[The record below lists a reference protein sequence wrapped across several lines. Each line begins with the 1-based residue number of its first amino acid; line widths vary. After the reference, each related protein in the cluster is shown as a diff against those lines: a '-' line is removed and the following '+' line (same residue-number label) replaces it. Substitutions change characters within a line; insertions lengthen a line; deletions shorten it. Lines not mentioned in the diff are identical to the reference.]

1 MLEKEE
7 LKERVRLLTEN
18 VGKLEG
24 ERERVTVKLHH
35 AQQRILDFQK
45 GASDETKDNLAINRV
60 IGEKTVQV
68 TNEEQHINW
77 KGYGLRLHVPPNSLP
92 EGCSLFELNIAV
104 SRAKD
109 YKLPA
114 ERDGIIVSAVYSFS
128 HDLGERKLRRP
139 VTLEMQHSVSNN
151 SQSSLSIVKSND
163 VLEPLQFHILPGRFD
178 SCDGYGSIE
187 LDRFCC
193 FFVYMQLFLDYLLPS
208 IRFREVL
215 YYTNIQP
222 RSFQFHLYIVPER
235 DAILQV
241 CLTHYNNI
249 AC

>member
-7 LKERVRLLTEN
+7 LKERVRLLTEK

-45 GASDETKDNLAINRV
+45 GASDETKDNSAINRV

-92 EGCSLFELNIAV
+92 EGCSLLELNIAV

-139 VTLEMQHSVSNN
+139 VTLEMQHSVSNKA
-151 SQSSLSIVKSND
+151 L
-163 VLEPLQFHILPGRFD
+163 
-178 SCDGYGSIE
+178 
-187 LDRFCC
+187 
-193 FFVYMQLFLDYLLPS
+193 
-208 IRFREVL
+208 
-215 YYTNIQP
+215 
-222 RSFQFHLYIVPER
+222 
-235 DAILQV
+235 
-241 CLTHYNNI
+241 
-249 AC
+249 